1 MSDSTLTAT
10 LRWAGPHPV
19 DEFCSWLKD
28 TPFSVTLQSVRWII
42 PAIQSIHIF
51 AIAAVISAAVMITLR
66 SFGLA
71 ARDQASRAVFAR
83 FLPIIGWSLP
93 VLLCTGALLIV
104 AEPARSL
111 ENPAFWLK
119 MSLLFVALVL
129 IAFQRFDGKG
139 DVPFWEATPVRRGAA
154 KLVAVV
160 FLALWVAIIFAG
172 RWIAYVQVS

>member
-1 MSDSTLTAT
+1 MSNSTLTAA

-19 DEFCSWLKD
+19 DDFCSWLKD
-28 TPFSVTLQSVRWII
+28 TPLAVTLQSVRWII
-42 PAIQSIHIF
+42 PAIQSVHIF
-51 AIAAVISAAVMITLR
+51 AIAAVISAALMVTLR
-66 SFGLA
+66 SLGLA
-71 ARDQASRAVFAR
+71 ARDQASRAVLAR

-119 MSLLFVALVL
+119 MSLLVIALGL
-129 IAFQRFDGKG
+129 IAFQRYDGKG
-139 DVPFWEATPVRRGAA
+139 GAPFWEASAARRGAA
-154 KLVAVV
+154 KLVAVI